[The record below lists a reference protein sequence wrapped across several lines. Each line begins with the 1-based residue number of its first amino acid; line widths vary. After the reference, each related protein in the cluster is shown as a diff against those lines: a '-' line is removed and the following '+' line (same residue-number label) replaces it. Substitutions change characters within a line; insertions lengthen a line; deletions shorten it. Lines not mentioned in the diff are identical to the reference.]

1 MGGSNRST
9 LSAQIEVH
17 YAKSWLTKCWKVT
30 SIKFKL
36 YHNIVI

>member
-17 YAKSWLTKCWKVT
+17 YALRQFLKTGGDCQL
-30 SIKFKL
+30 
-36 YHNIVI
+36 